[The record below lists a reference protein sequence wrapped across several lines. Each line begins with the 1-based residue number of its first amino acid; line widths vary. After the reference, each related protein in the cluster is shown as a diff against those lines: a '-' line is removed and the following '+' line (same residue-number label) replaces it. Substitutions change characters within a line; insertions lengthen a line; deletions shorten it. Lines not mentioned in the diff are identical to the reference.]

1 MNLRRTT
8 NLLLLAVSAGGLI
21 TGIAAQLYGE
31 PQWAAWIWVFG
42 SSPVLLA
49 VLVGIG
55 RAVLRREAGL
65 DLIALLSMAGAMA
78 LGEYLTGAVIGLMLA
93 SGRSLEDFAEA
104 RARREMSALLSRAPR
119 TANRY
124 EGGNNLV
131 QIPLDMIRPGDRLL
145 VRSGEAVPTDG
156 AVSGANRGAR

>member
-8 NLLLLAVSAGGLI
+8 NLLLLVVSAGGLI
-21 TGIAAQLYGE
+21 TGLAARFYFGE
-31 PQWAAWIWVFG
+31 PKWAGWIWVLG
-42 SSPVLLA
+42 SAPVVLA
-49 VLVGIG
+49 LLVGIG

-65 DLIALLSMAGAMA
+65 DLIALLSIAGAIA

-104 RARREMSALLSRAPR
+104 RARRETSALLSRAPR

-124 EGGNNLV
+124 
-131 QIPLDMIRPGDRLL
+131 
-145 VRSGEAVPTDG
+145 
-156 AVSGANRGAR
+156 